1 MNELD
6 KAIYKEEKEAGLY
19 DWVNGEWYPYFDNDF
34 FKHADRI
41 KDKKVHLDIHTKGKK
56 VYEI

>member
-19 DWVNGEWYPYFDNDF
+19 DWDNEEWYPYFDNDF
-34 FKHADRI
+34 YKYADKIRVNPHI
-41 KDKKVHLDIHTKGKK
+41 AIYTEGKK